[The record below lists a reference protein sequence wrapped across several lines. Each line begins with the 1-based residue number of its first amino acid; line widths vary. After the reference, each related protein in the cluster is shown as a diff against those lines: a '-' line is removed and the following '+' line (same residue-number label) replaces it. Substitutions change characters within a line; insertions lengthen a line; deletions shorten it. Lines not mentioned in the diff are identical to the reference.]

1 MSEPQ
6 RVTVIGGTDGTG
18 HEIVQRLLR
27 ADYHVRVMSRHPD
40 EASNDLDDRIEV
52 VEGDLTEP
60 ATLRA
65 AVCDTDHLILTAG
78 LPRRPIARGRA
89 KAMLY
94 DGTRALL
101 KAARKARLPGRF
113 LYMSALGTTK
123 PSLPGVLLNLLKGG
137 TLHWRRHVERDIR
150 RSGLNYS
157 IIHAGILNDAPPG
170 QHAIELS
177 QHYYPLALRY
187 KISRADVA
195 EVFVRALGH
204 PQTCNATF
212 DAVWAAGEATQNW
225 DALFEGLKPD
235 AKQGERR

>member
-1 MSEPQ
+1 MSQSQ

-40 EASNDLDDRIEV
+40 EARDDLDDRIEV

-65 AVCDTDHLILTAG
+65 AVRDTDHLILTAG

-89 KAMLY
+89 KVMLY

-101 KAARKARLPGRF
+101 QAAQHAKLPGRF

-150 RSGLNYS
+150 SSGLDYCV
-157 IIHAGILNDAPPG
+157 IHAGILNDEPPG

-177 QHYYPLALRY
+177 QHNYPLALRY

-195 EVFVRALGH
+195 EVFVRALSH
-204 PQTCNATF
+204 PNARNATF
-212 DAVWAAGEATQNW
+212 DAVWTQGDATQNW
-225 DALFEGLKPD
+225 DALFEGLQPD
-235 AKQGERR
+235 AQGGKR